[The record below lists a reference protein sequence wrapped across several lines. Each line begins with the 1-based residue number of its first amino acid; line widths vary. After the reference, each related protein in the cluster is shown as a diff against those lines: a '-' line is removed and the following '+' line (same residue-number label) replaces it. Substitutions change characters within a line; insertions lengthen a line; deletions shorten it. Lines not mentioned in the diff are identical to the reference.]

1 MRYFIGVAFWAVLFA
16 SGASAIEIRHSN
28 TTWAGQGM
36 CVYEFTVD
44 AQGSQGGIENF
55 SVDISLLDGSGKPL
69 GDEKTADLDGI
80 LGDSNATRYGQLFV
94 EGDCEA
100 KSLRINKATGSISGK
115 PVDFVKEKQLAP
127 RKFKPLPIAIE

>member
-1 MRYFIGVAFWAVLFA
+1 MRYFIGVAFLLMVFA
-16 SGASAIEIRHSN
+16 SNAPAIEIWHSN

-36 CVYEFTVD
+36 CAYEFTVD
-44 AQGSQGGIENF
+44 AQGGHGGIENF
-55 SVDISLLDGSGKPL
+55 TVDITLLDGSGKPL
-69 GDEKTADLDGI
+69 GDEITADLNGP
-80 LGDSNATRYGQLFV
+80 LGDSNATRYGQFLV

-100 KSLRINKATGSISGK
+100 KSLRIKKATGTVSGK